1 MKSKVAAKEKDDV
14 DALLEEQEKISARI
28 EIDLTADDDSNATE
42 AVETPIMIGVSH
54 HDINEASDSR
64 RNKRTK
70 INPGDGMQKNKKKE
84 ILKIEAD
91 RSVTNQ
97 LPHPHPNHSKLTSSG
112 VDSALIN
119 RSKNAS
125 GVSNINLE
133 GAVKRGRGR
142 PRKDNK
148 GKKKQGP
155 KEDKDNNQNSDPRE
169 NDNDET
175 AAKKQRYTD
184 PLVDFEVVTA
194 ARLVALRDAQVSGE
208 DLRGLIDHV

>member
-1 MKSKVAAKEKDDV
+1 MKSKAAAKEKDDV

-42 AVETPIMIGVSH
+42 AVETPIIEGVS
-54 HDINEASDSR
+54 
-64 RNKRTK
+64 
-70 INPGDGMQKNKKKE
+70 
-84 ILKIEAD
+84 

-97 LPHPHPNHSKLTSSG
+97 LPHPNHSKLTSSG

-155 KEDKDNNQNSDPRE
+155 KKDKDNNQNSDPRE

-208 DLRGLIDHV
+208 DLRGLIDHF